1 MSQLI
6 NFDAFCVRHL
16 HVDKYK
22 FLSFFWHCLEIKFK
36 TIDSSTQICQDQFII
51 SMNHLRK

>member
-22 FLSFFWHCLEIKFK
+22 FLMALFGNKI
-36 TIDSSTQICQDQFII
+36 
-51 SMNHLRK
+51 